1 MLKVSKISKKFRDQ
15 KALDELSFNFEGPG
29 VTGVLGLNG
38 AGKSTLMKIIVSNL
52 NSDGGEVSL
61 NGRKDP
67 LYLKSNIGYLSERNP
82 LYEEMYPMAYFR
94 FHASARNITQDRIDQ
109 VIDLIGL
116 TPEVLSKKIKALSKG
131 FRQRV
136 GLGIAILHEP
146 DLLILDEPTS
156 GLDPKQL
163 IEIRKIIRV
172 YGQSHKV
179 LFSSHIMQEVEEI
192 CDRIIFIRKGT
203 LVGDYTMND
212 LREKEGKSLDQIFL
226 DHN

>member
-1 MLKVSKISKKFRDQ
+1 MLKVSKISKKFGDQ
-15 KALDELSFNFEGPG
+15 KALDQLSFNFEGPG

-52 NSDGGEVSL
+52 SPDEGNISL
-61 NGRKDP
+61 NGNKDS

-94 FHASARNITQDRIDQ
+94 FHASARKISQNRIEQ
-109 VIDLIGL
+109 VMDLIGM

-131 FRQRV
+131 FRQRI

-163 IEIRKIIRV
+163 IEIRNIIKI

-179 LFSSHIMQEVEEI
+179 LFSSHIMQEVEEV
-192 CDRIIFIRKGT
+192 CDRIIFIKEGS
-203 LVGDYTMND
+203 LVGDYTMED
-212 LREKEGKSLDQIFL
+212 LKKIQGKSLDEVFL

>member
-1 MLKVSKISKKFRDQ
+1 
-15 KALDELSFNFEGPG
+15 
-29 VTGVLGLNG
+29 
-38 AGKSTLMKIIVSNL
+38 
-52 NSDGGEVSL
+52 
-61 NGRKDP
+61 
-67 LYLKSNIGYLSERNP
+67 
-82 LYEEMYPMAYFR
+82 MYPMAYFR
-94 FHASARNITQDRIDQ
+94 FHASARNIAQDRIDQ

>member
-1 MLKVSKISKKFRDQ
+1 MLKVSKISKKFGDQ
-15 KALDELSFNFEGPG
+15 KALDELSFNVEGPG

-94 FHASARNITQDRIDQ
+94 FHASARNIAQDRIDQ

>member
-1 MLKVSKISKKFRDQ
+1 MLKVSKISKKFGDQ

-94 FHASARNITQDRIDQ
+94 FHASARNIAQDRIDQ

>member
-1 MLKVSKISKKFRDQ
+1 
-15 KALDELSFNFEGPG
+15 
-29 VTGVLGLNG
+29 VLGLNG

-94 FHASARNITQDRIDQ
+94 FHASARNIAQDRIDQ